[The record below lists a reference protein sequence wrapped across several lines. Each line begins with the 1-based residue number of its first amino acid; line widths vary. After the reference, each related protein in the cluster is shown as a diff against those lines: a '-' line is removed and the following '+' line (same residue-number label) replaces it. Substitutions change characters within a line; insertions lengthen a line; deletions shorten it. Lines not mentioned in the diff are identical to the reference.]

1 MSSNEKFER
10 DFESFL
16 NGDNARLSALY
27 RKLPQ
32 AEPDAKLDEAV
43 LAMAHRALNP
53 QLVATPVAART
64 SPARRRAR
72 WLPAFSVAA
81 SAVFAIGLA
90 VKMGPRMWTEQRTT
104 APAAARDEGV
114 VHVRPIDAPAAAPEP
129 PMSPPPPAPQAAA
142 SGALAGPREA
152 ARAAAPKPAAPAAP
166 APAAPAPML
175 QKSAPPSPAPPIAAD
190 AAPLDG
196 VQAKKVE
203 NVASPAPQAFPAQPS
218 RTSEMDAVERKE
230 AIAEGAW
237 HRLHDADATAPAA
250 AAAAPHSTTAAAP
263 QPMAEAPAARA
274 KAPAPSGGTAAGLS
288 AQTRSTEDEKG
299 QPLDTITVT
308 GSNIRR
314 ADIETA
320 NPVVTIDDSRKQ
332 QAEAERTDKAARQEQ
347 AKAKYSAQV
356 LHNAKLYPESWMSE
370 IQRLLRQGRRDDA
383 RQNLT
388 LFREKYPEYRLP
400 PDVERFAREQQ

>member
-16 NGDNARLSALY
+16 KGDDARLSALY

-64 SPARRRAR
+64 TPARRRAR
-72 WLPAFSVAA
+72 WLPAFGVAA
-81 SAVFAIGLA
+81 SAVFAIGVA
-90 VKMGPRMWTEQRTT
+90 VKMAPRMWTEQRTA

-114 VHVRPIDAPAAAPEP
+114 LHVRPIDAPIPAPEP
-129 PMSPPPPAPQAAA
+129 PMSPPPPTSQTAA

-152 ARAAAPKPAAPAAP
+152 TRAAAPKPAAPAAP
-166 APAAPAPML
+166 APEL
-175 QKSAPPSPAPPIAAD
+175 QKSAPPPPPPIAAE
-190 AAPLDG
+190 AAPLDR

-203 NVASPAPQAFPAQPS
+203 NVASPSPQAFPAQPA

-237 HRLHDADATAPAA
+237 HRLHDADATAPAG
-250 AAAAPHSTTAAAP
+250 AAAAPRSTTATTAP
-263 QPMAEAPAARA
+263 QPIAEAPATRA
-274 KAPAPSGGTAAGLS
+274 NAPASAGGAAAGLS
-288 AQTRSTEDEKG
+288 AQTRSSEDEKS
-299 QPLDTITVT
+299 QALDTITVT
-308 GSNIRR
+308 GSHIRR
-314 ADIETA
+314 VDVETA
-320 NPVVTIDDSRKQ
+320 SPVVTIDQAQKQ
-332 QAEAERTDKAARQEQ
+332 QAEAVRTDKAARQEQ
-347 AKAKYSAQV
+347 TRPKYSPDV
-356 LHNAKLYPESWMSE
+356 LRNAKLYPESWMSE

-388 LFREKYPEYRLP
+388 LFREKYPEYHLP
-400 PDVERFAREQQ
+400 PDIDRFAREQQ